1 MKLYD
6 GSVLVVGILVVAL
19 VAGYASSRFLGEDN
33 PIEEAAEEV
42 IESQTG
48 VKVDL
53 SPESKEGSSK

>member
-19 VAGYASSRFLGEDN
+19 GIGYVSSRFLGEDN

-48 VKVDL
+48 VDIDL
-53 SPESKEGSSK
+53 TPRSNEQER